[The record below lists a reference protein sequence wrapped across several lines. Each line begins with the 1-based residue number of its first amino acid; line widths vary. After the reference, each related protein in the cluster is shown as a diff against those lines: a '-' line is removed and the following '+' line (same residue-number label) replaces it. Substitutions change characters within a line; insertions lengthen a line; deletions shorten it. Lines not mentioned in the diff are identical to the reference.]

1 MAKRILQQLS
11 QLKGP
16 RYYYYHRFPVGEI
29 GFLWQKEGL
38 LALDISQLKMELTDD
53 LHRFLREV
61 SQTESQETDHS
72 LAIAWQ
78 RIAVAISDPLE
89 LLMPTDLNESA
100 ESSSEERLSEQSLN
114 ERNYQLIT
122 QAIAE
127 LSAYFAGTLQ
137 QFTIPL
143 FPLGTPFQRQV
154 WEALGRIPYG
164 EVISYQQLALL
175 IDHPRATRAVG
186 NANGRNPLPII
197 IPCHRVIASNHRL
210 GGYSGGLRTKI
221 GLLQREGH
229 TFTGE
234 RGRLR
239 VALKESDLF
248 QE

>member
-1 MAKRILQQLS
+1 MT
-11 QLKGP
+11 QLKMQ
-16 RYYYYHRFPVGEI
+16 RYYYYHRFPAGEI

-154 WEALGRIPYG
+154 WEALGRILYG
-164 EVISYQQLALL
+164 EVINYQQLALL

-186 NANGRNPLPII
+186 SANGKNPLPII
-197 IPCHRVIASNHRL
+197 IPCHRVIASDGSL
-210 GGYSGGLRTKI
+210 GGYSGGLITKI
-221 GLLQREGH
+221 ALLEQEG
-229 TFTGE
+229 FTITAE
-234 RGRLR
+234 KKRLR
-239 VALKESDLF
+239 VVPRESVLF